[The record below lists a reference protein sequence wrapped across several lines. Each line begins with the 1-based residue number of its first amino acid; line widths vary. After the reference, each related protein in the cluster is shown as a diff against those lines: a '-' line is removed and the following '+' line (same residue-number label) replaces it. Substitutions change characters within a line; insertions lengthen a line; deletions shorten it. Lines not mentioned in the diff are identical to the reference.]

1 MIIDKPAL
9 DLLFWGEEKFSALT
23 SKNKAVDEN
32 TKEAGLKLQIFNSQ
46 FVFRVSFL
54 EGRAMNLFSP
64 KKIVK

>member
-46 FVFRVSFL
+46 FDFRRQGYESF
-54 EGRAMNLFSP
+54 FS
-64 KKIVK
+64 KKNC